1 MPTAKCKISS
11 RSSGLEIR
19 FALKEALEEK
29 GYTQITLV
37 GLSSLLGISITD
49 TCAIFEGRRPSIDAI
64 RTICFFISKAPA
76 LPKPWVIPAQPVVN
90 FCPSE
95 VVYATRI

>member
-11 RSSGLEIR
+11 RSTGLEIR

-29 GYTQITLV
+29 GYEQITLV
-37 GLSSLLGISITD
+37 GLSNLLNITVSD
-49 TCAIFEGRRPSIDAI
+49 AIALMDGRRPSIEAVHKAL
-64 RTICFFISKAPA
+64 CFILEAPA
-76 LPKPWVIPAQPVVN
+76 LPVPFVISEQPVVN